1 MSRPFL
7 LLFTQRDVY
16 KGYCH
21 VNSYWPCE
29 LSTEIYVTKNVHW
42 IFRSKISSKY
52 KILLWKAC
60 QEYILISCFVAP
72 RISIQE
78 FNISQN
84 EFDLLFVLLCK
95 IKLLRILVR
104 LKDATVIRRSDI
116 RKTGLMFY
124 KKAGLVLS
132 ILSIFKCT

>member
-42 IFRSKISSKY
+42 IFRSIIKY
-52 KILLWKAC
+52 YYEKAC
-60 QEYILISCFVAP
+60 QGYIMISCFVTP
-72 RISIQE
+72 SISIQE

-104 LKDATVIRRSDI
+104 LKDATVIRRSAI
-116 RKTGLMFY
+116 RKIGLMFY

>member
-1 MSRPFL
+1 M
-7 LLFTQRDVY
+7 
-16 KGYCH
+16 
-21 VNSYWPCE
+21 
-29 LSTEIYVTKNVHW
+29 
-42 IFRSKISSKY
+42 
-52 KILLWKAC
+52 
-60 QEYILISCFVAP
+60 ISCFVTP

-84 EFDLLFVLLCK
+84 EFDLLFVLLYK

-104 LKDATVIRRSDI
+104 LKDATVIRRNAV
-116 RKTGLMFY
+116 RKIGLMFY